1 MKSVRLILKEISGGE
16 HDVMNMHPPSPFNGL
31 VTALREDKVLFCLL
45 VTHEV
50 ERKKFDDQKVSK
62 DHLDLVLAVDANN
75 DLQLFCSS
83 RYKTI
88 SLSLRKTLERFKL
101 VLGKLGNIVAEI
113 LFPVN
118 FFFVFS
124 SGQTGKRFGGKY

>member
-1 MKSVRLILKEISGGE
+1 M
-16 HDVMNMHPPSPFNGL
+16 
-31 VTALREDKVLFCLL
+31 
-45 VTHEV
+45 

-118 FFFVFS
+118 FFVVFS
-124 SGQTGKRFGGKY
+124 PCGIYISSPES

>member
-1 MKSVRLILKEISGGE
+1 M
-16 HDVMNMHPPSPFNGL
+16 
-31 VTALREDKVLFCLL
+31 TQ
-45 VTHEV
+45 EV
-50 ERKKFDDQKVSK
+50 ERRKFDGQKVSK

-101 VLGKLGNIVAEI
+101 GEVLGKLGNIVAEI

-118 FFFVFS
+118 FFVVFS
-124 SGQTGKRFGGKY
+124 RVGKLGNVFVGNISSPES